1 MEAHSC
7 LMNFKIPFFNRCKK
21 DSPLSASPLAPDW
34 TPEHAQWLRQM
45 LIHPCGQ
52 DLLARARAMQCNLA
66 VKSCKGEFEPARAA
80 GIGDAIDWL
89 ESLTRFPQATGEQV
103 ATPKPSP
110 RERGNFAPELATQ
123 T

>member
-1 MEAHSC
+1 MRRLVQWLVKLVRRDGVSH
-7 LMNFKIPFFNRCKK
+7 F
-21 DSPLSASPLAPDW
+21 PLSAAPVAPDW
-34 TPEHAQWLRQM
+34 TSDHAQWLRQM
-45 LIHPCGQ
+45 LSHPCGQ

-80 GIGDAIDWL
+80 GVGDAIDWL

-110 RERGNFAPELATQ
+110 AERGNFETFPAT

>member
-1 MEAHSC
+1 MKLGWGDS
-7 LMNFKIPFFNRCKK
+7 PSG
-21 DSPLSASPLAPDW
+21 SPLSSAPIAPDW
-34 TPEHAQWLRQM
+34 TSGHAQWLRQM
-45 LIHPCGQ
+45 LSNPYGQ

-89 ESLTRFPQATGEQV
+89 ESLTRFPQATGENKV

-110 RERGNFAPELATQ
+110 TERGNFALDPVT